1 MELVKLTEEE
11 FTSFALNHEQ
21 ATFLQTISWA
31 KLKEKNGW
39 EYELIG
45 FKKDN
50 KIICGTMLLS
60 KKIVFN
66 KKMFYAPRGFLID
79 YNNYELLDEFV
90 LKIKSY
96 LKKNH
101 AIFIKIDPY
110 IMYHERDI
118 DGNIVEGGIDNTDIV
133 KHLSKLGFRKQCKK
147 PGQQSL
153 QATWMYWLPLENKT
167 LEEIFRKM
175 NREKRRIIN
184 NNEKNGEVLREGTY
198 DDLVEFKKIMDHT
211 SERRQFI
218 NRSLEYYQNMY
229 KSFENGKYLKLYF
242 VDLHIEEKLNIFK
255 EELERIEKD
264 YNKLVL
270 DVENGTRKVTEATM
284 NEKKRDVNS
293 LKDKI
298 NEYEVLLE
306 KHGSVLTLGGI
317 LYFIYGNEVLAF
329 LGGSYDEFMEFQCS
343 YTIHY
348 EMIKYAIENNFK
360 YYNFYGISSDLTP
373 KDHMYGVYL
382 FKKGFGGNV
391 VELIGEY
398 DLKVD
403 KFMYIIYKFAYYIV
417 HKLKKIKTKL
427 HK

>member
-1 MELVKLTEEE
+1 MKLIKLSEEE
-11 FTSFALNHEQ
+11 FEQFAQNHEQ
-21 ATFLQTISWA
+21 ATFLQTINWA

-39 EYELIG
+39 NWELLG
-45 FKKDN
+45 FKKDK
-50 KIICGTMLLS
+50 KIICGTMILS
-60 KKIVFN
+60 KSTILG

-79 YNNYELLDEFV
+79 YNNTELLNSFTLE
-90 LKIKSY
+90 LKKY
-96 LKKNH
+96 LKTKK
-101 AIFIKIDPY
+101 AIFLKIDPY
-110 IMYHERDI
+110 IMYHQRDI
-118 DGNIVEGGIDNTDIV
+118 DGKIVPGGIDNSDIV
-133 KHLSKLGFRKQCKK
+133 KKLNRLGFNKQCKK

-167 LEEIFRKM
+167 LDDILKKM

-229 KSFENGKYLKLYF
+229 KSFGNGKYLKLYF
-242 VDLHIEEKLNIFK
+242 VDLHIEEKLTSFK
-255 EELERIEKD
+255 EELKKIEAD
-264 YNKLVL
+264 YDKLVL
-270 DVENGTRKVTEATM
+270 DVKNGTRKVTENTM
-284 NEKKRDVNS
+284 NIKKREVTS

-298 NEYEVLLE
+298 TEYEVLFK
-306 KHGSVLTLGGI
+306 KHGSILTLGGI

-329 LGGSYDEFMEFQCS
+329 LGGSYDEFMEFQSS

-382 FKKGFGGNV
+382 FKKGFGGEV

-398 DLKVD
+398 DLKIDPV
-403 KFMYIIYKFAYYIV
+403 FYYIYKFSYFVV
-417 HKLKKIKTKL
+417 HKLKKIKTKI
-427 HK
+427 H